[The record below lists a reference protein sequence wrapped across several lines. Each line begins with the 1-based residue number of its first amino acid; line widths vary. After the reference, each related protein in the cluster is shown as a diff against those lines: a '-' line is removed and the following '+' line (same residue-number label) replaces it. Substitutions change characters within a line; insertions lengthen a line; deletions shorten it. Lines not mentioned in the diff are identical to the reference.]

1 MIATAVF
8 LLAAMPLGIAV
19 AAWAISVAMRL
30 RDPHAS
36 VLIGPIECPFCGG
49 SGGVSGTLHR
59 LAGGAC
65 DRCGARPT
73 TWVIR
78 AELGG
83 AAVPVLALY
92 VAADPMTAAWFTL
105 FGWLLLAIWITDEL
119 SLWIP
124 HVFWALGLVA
134 SFAAEAHAGG
144 ARAAAVRACEAAV
157 LVAAVGAGA
166 LAVRL
171 VTRVSPVGAGDFGVL
186 AFLGAALGY
195 EAVVDVL
202 LLAGVIALGVITVRA
217 AKPAARRRA
226 GGLAT
231 VAMGATALVGVAGAL
246 VTAPVLAAALWRGRA
261 RARATALPLGACLA
275 AATFILLTWT
285 APHG

>member
-1 MIATAVF
+1 MTAAVF

-30 RDPHAS
+30 RDPHAT
-36 VLIGPIECPFCGG
+36 VLIAAIECPFCGG
-49 SGGVSGTLHR
+49 SGSVSGTLHR
-59 LAGGAC
+59 LVGGAC
-65 DRCGARPT
+65 HQCGARPT
-73 TWVIR
+73 TWVLR

-92 VAADPMTAAWFTL
+92 VAADPMTAASFTL
-105 FGWLLLAIWITDEL
+105 YGWLLLAIWITDEL

-124 HVFWALGLVA
+124 HVFWALGLAA
-134 SFAAEAHAGG
+134 SLAAEAYAGG
-144 ARAAAVRACEAAV
+144 GRAAASRVCEVAV
-157 LVAAVGAGA
+157 LVGAVGAGA

-171 VTRVSPVGAGDFGVL
+171 KTRVSPVGAGDFGVL

-195 EAVVDVL
+195 AAVVDIL
-202 LLAGVIALGVITVRA
+202 LLAGVIAVGVVTVRT

-226 GGLAT
+226 SGLAT
-231 VAMGATALVGVAGAL
+231 VAMGATALAGVAGAL
-246 VTAPVLAAALWRGRA
+246 ATAPLLAVALWRGRV